1 MILTRQIARSGDVL
15 FRWRSYLPL
24 LVVPVL
30 VAGVLQTQY
39 PFHSHA
45 LDLAW
50 EIGCVLIAAVGVA
63 IRVYTVGTAPRGTSG
78 RNTRAQKASRL
89 NTTGAYSVVRH
100 PLYLANGLIAFGL
113 SLFCRVWFVPVIVVL
128 ATLLY
133 YERIAAREEEFLDE
147 TFGEAFRGW
156 ANAVPAA
163 LPAFS
168 KFRRAALP
176 FCWRTAIVREHYA
189 VTLLVTA
196 VFVLDIGE
204 DFVVTGTLELDPVWT
219 TFFGVGAVF
228 FLVVRLLKK
237 RTSFFRT
244 VSRQAPPAAV

>member
-1 MILTRQIARSGDVL
+1 
-15 FRWRSYLPL
+15 
-24 LVVPVL
+24 
-30 VAGVLQTQY
+30 
-39 PFHSHA
+39 
-45 LDLAW
+45 
-50 EIGCVLIAAVGVA
+50 
-63 IRVYTVGTAPRGTSG
+63 PRGTSG
-78 RNTRAQKASRL
+78 RNTRAQKASSL

-100 PLYLANGLIAFGL
+100 PLYIANGLIAFAL

-147 TFGEAFRGW
+147 TFGEAFRRW

-163 LPAFS
+163 IPAFS

-196 VFVLDIGE
+196 VFVLDVAE

-219 TFFGVGAVF
+219 T
-228 FLVVRLLKK
+228 L
-237 RTSFFRT
+237 
-244 VSRQAPPAAV
+244 